1 MQKLAIFGGTGMT
14 GQCVVDHALR
24 KGLKLRLLV
33 RDMKTVP
40 NTFRDK
46 VEIILGD
53 VTDYTKVQEVIQGT
67 NGVVVVLGTRN
78 NLEPTTVLSTGTENI
93 VKAMKEA
100 SIQKLSIC
108 LSSFLFYDPEKVP
121 TIFEHINKEH
131 KRMLDIVKEWIN
143 YPESFALYL
152 KEHGGHDFCLF
163 VLHHRT
169 DEPSAEFQVLQ
180 DKSPGRTISKL
191 DLGKFLIDCL
201 TQEQYIRRVLGIA
214 TVKRS

>member
-1 MQKLAIFGGTGMT
+1 MQKLAVFGGTGMT
-14 GQCVVDHALR
+14 GQCVVDHALK

-46 VEIILGD
+46 VEIIMGD
-53 VTDYTKVQEVIQGT
+53 CTDYAKVLEVVQGT
-67 NGVVVVLGTRN
+67 NGVAVALGTRN
-78 NLEPTTVLSTGTENI
+78 NLEPTTELSVGLENI
-93 VKAMKEA
+93 LKAMKEA
-100 SIQKLSIC
+100 SIQKISVC
-108 LSSFLFYDPEKVP
+108 LSSFLYFEPEKVP
-121 TIFEHINKEH
+121 TIFEHITEEH
-131 KRMLDIVKEWIN
+131 RRMLNLLKASESEWR
-143 YPESFALYL
+143 A
-152 KEHGGHDFCLF
+152 
-163 VLHHRT
+163 VLPPHIA

-191 DLGKFLIDCL
+191 DLGKFLVDCL

>member
-33 RDMKTVP
+33 RVMKTVP

-78 NLEPTTVLSTGTENI
+78 DLEPTTVLSTGTENI

-131 KRMLDIVKEWIN
+131 KRMLDIVKELIN

-152 KEHGGHDFCLF
+152 KEHCVYDFCLF
-163 VLHHRT
+163 VFPLRT

>member
-131 KRMLDIVKEWIN
+131 KRMLDIVKECDLEWR
-143 YPESFALYL
+143 A
-152 KEHGGHDFCLF
+152 
-163 VLHHRT
+163 VLPPHIA

>member
-67 NGVVVVLGTRN
+67 DGVVVVLGTRN

-131 KRMLDIVKEWIN
+131 KRMLDIVKECDLEWR
-143 YPESFALYL
+143 A
-152 KEHGGHDFCLF
+152 
-163 VLHHRT
+163 VLPPHIA